1 MPPPREWV
9 TRLRVRG
16 GSLRPNR
23 QLIAA
28 LLPALLLLIWLPAG
42 HAAATTPAAR
52 SQGSRPI
59 RVVVAVL
66 PFRVH
71 SAKPLDYLEDS
82 LADLLA
88 TRLEASGRVEV
99 LEAIT
104 VRESLVA
111 YAGERTEAAV
121 RRLAVELGA
130 DFVVVGSLTELAG
143 HYSLDVRVTPVA
155 SNVATHTMV
164 FTADDDGELLDR
176 INELADRV
184 LELVGTVSPRAQ
196 VAEVH
201 VDAIPA
207 LAEAARA
214 AVRTSP
220 GDHYESAA
228 VREDLTRLRALSGV
242 ASATVDTERR
252 REGVTVTFRIVAT
265 EQIIPAGEIA
275 PSSDRV
281 ADVQVRGNRRIETN
295 AIRARII
302 TQPGDSYSPARVA
315 ADVREVYSLGF
326 FRNVRVISEES
337 IDGRL
342 LIFEVEESP
351 VVRQVSITGNES
363 LETEKIRDSL
373 TLTTGSTLDYPLLYE
388 NRERI
393 QALYRAEGYY
403 LAKVRYEIEE
413 LPTDAVAIHFE
424 VAENEKLRL
433 RRIEFEGN
441 EHWSD
446 EDLEEELHTR
456 RWRWWSH
463 ATRFLDRSGTYS
475 EPVFIQDLQK
485 VQERYLDA
493 GFLHVE
499 VGEPD
504 VKTLTDG
511 LVVQVEIFEGDRFS
525 IGKVDVAGDET
536 VDLETLGGRLKLQ
549 EGEIFNRSYL
559 TDDVEELERYYTNRG
574 FYFATV
580 NPQTLIDEEQLRV
593 DVTFEVE
600 KGPLYFIREIDVAG
614 NTTTVDPVI
623 RREMHMVEGQLYSAR
638 AIKMS
643 RDRVLGLGFFEEVNF
658 EPEQTDYPDQLDLG
672 VKVVERPTGSL
683 SFGAGFS
690 SQDRFVVS
698 GMLSQ
703 RNLFGRGYGGTISI
717 DIGGQSDR
725 FYISFVDPYVLGS
738 TFSLSSTLFRTDVS
752 FEDFAQEQSGVEF
765 TLGHFLDEEH
775 RTRGSVRYSYA
786 SREIRQD
793 TGVNAAAVIF
803 RELLEGQSS
812 TSLLGV
818 AYRKD
823 TRDDPIAPSRG
834 RITGASVELAGLGGF
849 SKFARFEGRWT
860 GFFRPPGW
868 FPRWFPF
875 RDKSTFVLGARV
887 GYVIPFNE
895 VSDYDLL
902 VPNLGFPAG
911 GEVQGLHDIDTDL
924 KLPLT
929 ERYFLGGIG
938 TFQLRGYKA
947 RSVGPRRAILKR
959 TGFIGLGA
967 AFTPVG
973 RTVLPTTAGTVDGL
987 CTDDQTSFFNEQ
999 GDGDGKCNSL
1009 YDQDIGDFDDL
1020 DETDVIGGN
1029 KFFSAG
1035 VEYRFP
1041 ISESLGLMGIL
1052 FLDMGN
1058 AFAENESLLDVGNWR
1073 YGTGFGVQWFS
1084 PFGPLQA
1091 FLGFPLNK
1099 LEVEDSTVF
1108 EFSVGGASF

>member
-1 MPPPREWV
+1 
-9 TRLRVRG
+9 
-16 GSLRPNR
+16 LRPNR
-23 QLIAA
+23 QLIAG
-28 LLPALLLLIWLPAG
+28 LLPALLLLGLLPAG
-42 HAAATTPAAR
+42 RAAATTPAVH
-52 SQGSRPI
+52 GSAPI

-71 SAKPLDYLEDS
+71 SDKPLDYLEDS

-99 LEAIT
+99 LEAVT

-155 SNVATHTMV
+155 SNVATDTMA

-201 VDAIPA
+201 VDAISA
-207 LAEAARA
+207 LRDAARE
-214 AVRTSP
+214 AVHTAP
-220 GDHYESAA
+220 GDQYQSAA
-228 VREDLTRLRALSGV
+228 IRDDLVRLRALPGV
-242 ASATVDTERR
+242 ASATVETERR
-252 REGVTVTFRIVAT
+252 REGVTVTFRVVAA

-275 PSSDRV
+275 PSADRV
-281 ADVQVRGNRRIETN
+281 ASVQVRGNRRIEAN
-295 AIRARII
+295 AIRARIL
-302 TQPGDSYSPARVA
+302 TQPGDSFSRARIGD
-315 ADVREVYSLGF
+315 DVREVYALGF

-337 IDGRL
+337 IDGRI
-342 LIFEVEESP
+342 LIFEVEENP

-363 LETEKIRDSL
+363 LDTEKIRDSL

-413 LPTDAVAIHFE
+413 LPSDAVAIHFE

-441 EHWSD
+441 EHFGD
-446 EDLEEELHTR
+446 EELAGDLNTR

-475 EPVFIQDLQK
+475 EPVFLQDLQR
-485 VQERYLDA
+485 VQQRYLDA

-499 VGEPD
+499 VGEPE
-504 VKTLTDG
+504 VKTLEDG
-511 LVVQVEIFEGDRFS
+511 LLVQVEIVEGDRFS
-525 IGKVDVAGDET
+525 VGKVDVAGDET
-536 VDLETLGGRLKLQ
+536 VDLETLGRRLNLR
-549 EGEIFNRSYL
+549 EGETFNRSYL
-559 TDDVEELERYYTNRG
+559 TDDVEELEHYYTDRG

-600 KGPLYFIREIDVAG
+600 KGPLYFIREIDVTG
-614 NTTTVDPVI
+614 NTTTIDPVI
-623 RREMHMVEGQLYSAR
+623 RREMNLVEGQLYSAR
-638 AIKMS
+638 AIKIS
-643 RDRVLGLGFFEEVNF
+643 RNRIRGLGFFEEVNF

-672 VKVVERPTGSL
+672 LKVVEKPTGSL

-690 SQDRFVVS
+690 SQDSFVVS

-703 RNLFGRGYGGTISI
+703 YNLFGRGYGGTIAI
-717 DIGGQSDR
+717 DFGGESDR
-725 FYISFVDPYVLGS
+725 FYLSFVDPYFMGS
-738 TFSLSSTLFRTDVS
+738 SFSLSSTIFTTNIN

-775 RTRGSVRYSYA
+775 VSRGSVRYSFA
-786 SREIRQD
+786 SREVRQD
-793 TGVNAAAVIF
+793 TGVNAASVIF
-803 RELLEGQSS
+803 RELLEGRTS
-812 TSLLGV
+812 TSILGV

-823 TRDDPIAPSRG
+823 TRDDRVAPSRG
-834 RITGASVELAGLGGF
+834 RIVGGLVELAGLGGF
-849 SKFARFEGRWT
+849 SKFIRFEGRWT

-868 FPRWFPF
+868 FPRWFPL
-875 RDKSTFVLGARV
+875 RDRSTFVLGARL
-887 GYVIPFNE
+887 GYALPFNE
-895 VSDYDLL
+895 VSDYS
-902 VPNLGFPAG
+902 FPSYSQPDPTS
-911 GEVQGLHDIDTDL
+911 EVQALGDIDTDL

-929 ERYFLGGIG
+929 ERYFLGGVG

-959 TGFIGLGA
+959 TGLLGLGGS
-967 AFTPVG
+967 FTPVG
-973 RTVLPTTAGTVDGL
+973 RLVTGTTAGTFDGL
-987 CTDDQTSFFNEQ
+987 CFDGEETFINQQ

-1009 YDQDIGDFDDL
+1009 FDEEIGDFDDL
-1020 DETDVIGGN
+1020 DETDVVGGN
-1029 KFFSAG
+1029 KFFSASI
-1035 VEYRFP
+1035 EYRFP

-1058 AFAENESLLDVGNWR
+1058 AFAENESLLDVGKWR

-1091 FLGFPLNK
+1091 FLGFPLDK